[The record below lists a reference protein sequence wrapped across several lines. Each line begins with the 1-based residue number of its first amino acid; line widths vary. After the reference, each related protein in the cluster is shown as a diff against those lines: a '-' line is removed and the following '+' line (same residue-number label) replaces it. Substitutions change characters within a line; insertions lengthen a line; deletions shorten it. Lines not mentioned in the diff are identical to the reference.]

1 MNVYRNILGNA
12 YTEEWRHRLLGA
24 DIDYIELDQW
34 NAQKSRLLAI
44 STSGK
49 AYPLAFERGERLHD
63 GDIIQFDSQAH
74 SAAVVKIKLGEV
86 LVINIAPL
94 ALRHTEEA
102 LATAIELGHAL
113 GNQHWPAVV
122 KGREIYVP
130 LTVDR
135 KVMLSVMRTHNFGG
149 VEFAFRP
156 GKEVLP
162 YLSPSEVRV
171 LFGGS
176 LREHEQPHHSSAHP
190 HHTHHSHT
198 TFSTSPYEPFL

>member
-1 MNVYRNILGNA
+1 MNVYKNILGNA
-12 YTEEWRHRLLGA
+12 STEEWKQRLLGV

-34 NAQKSRLLAI
+34 NAQKSRLLAFGI
-44 STSGK
+44 SGK

-86 LVINIAPL
+86 LVLNIAPL
-94 ALRHTEEA
+94 ALRPTEEA

-122 KGREIYVP
+122 KGKEVYVP

-135 KVMLSVMRTHNFGG
+135 KVMLSVMRTHSVSG

-176 LREHEQPHHSSAHP
+176 PREHEHPHHSSAHS
-190 HHTHHSHT
+190 HHSHT
-198 TFSTSPYEPFL
+198 FFSTSPYEPFL

>member
-1 MNVYRNILGNA
+1 VNIYRNILGNA
-12 YTEEWRHRLLGA
+12 SSDEWRRRLLGA

-34 NAQKSRLLAI
+34 NAQKSRLLAVGA
-44 STSGK
+44 SGK
-49 AYPLAFERGERLHD
+49 AYPMAFERGERLHD

-86 LVINIAPL
+86 LVISLSPL
-94 ALRHTEEA
+94 ALRPTEEA

-122 KGREIYVP
+122 KGKEVYVP

-149 VEFAFRP
+149 IEFTFRP

-162 YLSPSEVRV
+162 YLSPSEVRL

-176 LREHEQPHHSSAHP
+176 RRQHEHF
-190 HHTHHSHT
+190 HTTSTHSHAY
-198 TFSTSPYEPFL
+198 TSPSTPYDTFL